1 MSQDRQAVP
10 PCRRIRSDNDEQ
22 QVPMTAEMSLIGLH
36 QQALEAQALARR
48 SLPRSPIAREP
59 MKRQQLIAILDEAL
73 DLLDDST
80 FGDFAGDFPGS
91 AFANNRNSQAS
102 N

>member
-10 PCRRIRSDNDEQ
+10 PCRRIRSNSEE

-48 SLPRSPIAREP
+48 SLSRSPVAREP
-59 MKRQQLIAILDEAL
+59 MKRQELIAILDEAL
-73 DLLDDST
+73 DLLDDTT

-91 AFANNRNSQAS
+91 VFADNRSGQAS
-102 N
+102 D

>member
-1 MSQDRQAVP
+1 MSQDSQAVP
-10 PCRRIRSDNDEQ
+10 PCRRIRSNSDEQ
-22 QVPMTAEMSLIGLH
+22 QVPMTAGMSLIGLH

-48 SLPRSPIAREP
+48 SLPRSPIDREP

-73 DLLDDST
+73 DLLDDNT
-80 FGDFAGDFPGS
+80 FGDFVGDFPSS
-91 AFANNRNSQAS
+91 AFANNRNGQAS